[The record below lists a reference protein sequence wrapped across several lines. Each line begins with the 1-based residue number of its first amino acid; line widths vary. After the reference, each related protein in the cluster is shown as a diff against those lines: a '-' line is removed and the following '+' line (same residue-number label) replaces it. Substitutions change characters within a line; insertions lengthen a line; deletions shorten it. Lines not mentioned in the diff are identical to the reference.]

1 MLITTTLLRA
11 AAAHCHSPRPS
22 FFRPSL
28 QPSARTF
35 FPEAGHLTSEPS
47 SAVPFSRPSFRSSV
61 PLPPLPETTTVVPLA
76 LIYPPVGPLPNVS
89 GTLVPSNGGSSSEE
103 KKPNLLLFLLLLL
116 VFPASYAIYKYRNT
130 EVPSSV
136 SEEQT

>member
-11 AAAHCHSPRPS
+11 VAAHCPQSL
-22 FFRPSL
+22 RPSL

-35 FPEAGHLTSEPS
+35 FPEAAHLTSEPS
-47 SAVPFSRPSFRSSV
+47 SAVPFSRPSFRSAV

-76 LIYPPVGPLPNVS
+76 LIYPPVGPFPNVS

-103 KKPNLLLFLLLLL
+103 KKPNLLFLLFLLLL
-116 VFPASYAIYKYRNT
+116 PAFYEIYKYRNT

>member
-11 AAAHCHSPRPS
+11 AAAHCPPALRPSPRPS
-22 FFRPSL
+22 FFHPSL

-35 FPEAGHLTSEPS
+35 FPEAAHLTSEPS
-47 SAVPFSRPSFRSSV
+47 STVPFSRPSFRSSV

-76 LIYPPVGPLPNVS
+76 LIYSPVGPFPNVS

-103 KKPNLLLFLLLLL
+103 KKPNLLFLLFLLLLL

-130 EVPSSV
+130 EVP
-136 SEEQT
+136 

>member
-1 MLITTTLLRA
+1 
-11 AAAHCHSPRPS
+11 
-22 FFRPSL
+22 
-28 QPSARTF
+28 
-35 FPEAGHLTSEPS
+35 
-47 SAVPFSRPSFRSSV
+47 
-61 PLPPLPETTTVVPLA
+61 
-76 LIYPPVGPLPNVS
+76 LIYSPVGPLPNVS

-103 KKPNLLLFLLLLL
+103 KKPNLLFLLFLLLLL